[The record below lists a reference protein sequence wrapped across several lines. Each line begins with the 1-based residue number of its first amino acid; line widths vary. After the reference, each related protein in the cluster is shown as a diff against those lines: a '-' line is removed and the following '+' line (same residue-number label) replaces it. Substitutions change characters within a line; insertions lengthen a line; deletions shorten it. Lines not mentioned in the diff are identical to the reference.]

1 MRRRGVVPDL
11 YSLWPIGE
19 TFVAYAATLRTRGE
33 TQSFSPL
40 ANHPISYGWEQAHRY
55 VPKELRHLLPQ
66 IRARCARKGRDAKVP
81 AAQLPKSN
89 KNGSC
94 HPTS

>member
-1 MRRRGVVPDL
+1 MRARGDDAAARGRRT
-11 YSLWPIGE
+11 IE
-19 TFVAYAATLRTRGE
+19 E

-66 IRARCARKGRDAKVP
+66 IRARCARKVRDAKVP
-81 AAQLPKSN
+81 AAQLLKSN